1 MPNNKMYAPRM
12 VHTSVRNML
21 RIFKDFK
28 VVGGIITTLILS
40 GILEHLWPVCDENQ
54 CAVWVVRDDA
64 LQHNLLGGGVE

>member
-1 MPNNKMYAPRM
+1 M

-28 VVGGIITTLILS
+28 VVGGVITTLILS
-40 GILEHLWPVCDENQ
+40 GILEYLWPVGDENQ

-64 LQHNLLGGGVE
+64 LQHNFLGGGVE